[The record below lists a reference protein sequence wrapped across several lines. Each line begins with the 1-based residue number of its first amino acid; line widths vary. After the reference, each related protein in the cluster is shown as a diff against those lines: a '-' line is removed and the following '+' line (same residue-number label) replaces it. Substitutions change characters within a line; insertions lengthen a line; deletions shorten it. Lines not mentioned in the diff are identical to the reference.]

1 MRTPQ
6 KYAHVNISTSSS
18 ARVSGWI
25 TVKGKADNE
34 LQSQEN
40 FWVARGWAL
49 ASDIRSGKA
58 APAGAYRSRPKRA
71 DNCSYERTVA
81 ATSQL
86 EMGAAV
92 LERLMEQD
100 KDGVQAAQA
109 NDSDTSLNGSDSD
122 SSEDGSSRAR
132 CGAVVP
138 FGQPQP
144 DLPPPQPANPENWS
158 LPPEHA

>member
-1 MRTPQ
+1 ML
-6 KYAHVNISTSSS
+6 
-18 ARVSGWI
+18 SGIWI
-25 TVKGKADNE
+25 HD
-34 LQSQEN
+34 QSQEN

-49 ASDIRSGKA
+49 ASDISSGKV

-92 LERLMEQD
+92 LERLMDED

-109 NDSDTSLNGSDSD
+109 SDSDTSLNGSDSD

-144 DLPPPQPANPENWS
+144 DLPPLQPANPENWS